1 MKISPSGQPESTY
14 QPKSRVKAG
23 DVMPEIKDTLIPSE
37 NTPGEGDFLHNIGNK
52 IKNLFLKEAS
62 PEEVKDETPL
72 PAIPPGLPLTENNVE
87 MAQQLNAYLAKIMSD
102 PQAEAEMIQMVASLN
117 ATGQLRPVLHAVAK
131 TASESGSLPPMPQEK
146 LTGMV
151 DQLAGMIDAELRSHG
166 MTPETSDKIY
176 KNWQTMAEEHLALV
190 RNSKIPP
197 RGPGEPS
204 AFTEPEFIKEL
215 ETLQGAS
222 FRSGNTITPLIDG
235 PASRAERNRLIDNA
249 KHSIHMMTWA
259 FYDDEAGWE
268 TVKKLVARHEEG
280 LEVEVVVD
288 AQLADRPGHSE
299 TVKYLEEHGVK
310 VVRWSN
316 PDEPYQGQH
325 RKLLVVDGESAV
337 AGGMNPGN
345 VYLHTGPEDGQ
356 KWRDTDVLLQG
367 PAVADCEK
375 IFAAACG
382 RDADPGIPEEVGNAS
397 VAAVNHS
404 PGVDAHIMLA
414 TMKAIQGASGTI
426 DIENAYFIQ
435 TPGIKEALLDALK
448 RGVRV
453 RILTN
458 SAESVDEQIVSAPI
472 LRSLPELVQAG
483 AGVYLKQGDTLHSK
497 FMVVDG
503 MYSSVGSYNL
513 HPRSERYEGE
523 MTLNTLDTDT
533 AGNLTNTFE
542 KDIAQAKRVNSADEI
557 TVPENI
563 LTIIPERYFFDQL

>member
-1 MKISPSGQPESTY
+1 MKINPSGQTENKY
-14 QPKSRVKAG
+14 KVKAKTAEVDG
-23 DVMPEIKDTLIPSE
+23 MAEIKDALVPSE
-37 NTPGEGDFLHNIGNK
+37 NTGGGDFLNKIDK

-62 PEEVKDETPL
+62 PEAIENKPL
-72 PAIPPGLPLTENNVE
+72 PTGETIPGLPPGASSAD

-102 PQAEAEMIQMVASLN
+102 PQAEGEMIKMVAALN
-117 ATGQLRPVLHAVAK
+117 AAGQLRPVLQAAAAK
-131 TASESGSLPPMPQEK
+131 AAESGSLPPMPEEK
-146 LTGMV
+146 RTALV
-151 DQLAGMIDAELRSHG
+151 NQLAGMIDAELQSHG
-166 MTPETSDKIY
+166 MTPETSGKVY
-176 KNWQTMAEEHLALV
+176 KDWQTMAKEHLELV

-204 AFTEPEFIKEL
+204 SFTDPEFVKEL

-222 FRSGNTITPLIDG
+222 FRSGNSITPLIDG

-268 TVKKLVARHEEG
+268 TVKKLVARHEDG
-280 LEVEVVVD
+280 LDVEVVVD
-288 AQLADRPGHSE
+288 AQLAKQAGHTE
-299 TVKYLEEHGVK
+299 TIKYLEEHGVK

-382 RDADPGIPEEVGNAS
+382 READPTIPKEVGDAR

-404 PGVDAHIMLA
+404 PGEDAHIMLA

-435 TPGIKEALLDALK
+435 TPGIKEVLLDALK
-448 RGVRV
+448 RGVKV
-453 RILTN
+453 RIMTN

-472 LRSLPELVQAG
+472 LRSLPDLVAAG
-483 AGVYLKQGDTLHSK
+483 AEVYLKQGDTLHSK

-523 MTLNTLDTDT
+523 MTLNTIDTDT
-533 AGNLTNTFE
+533 AENLTNTFE
-542 KDIAQAKRVNSADEI
+542 KDIAQAKKVMSPDEI
-557 TVPENI
+557 KVPENI
-563 LTIIPERYFFDQL
+563 FTIIPERYFFDQL